1 MSAEQDEL
9 TFLRDRLHL
18 VERLFS
24 LKQKQL
30 NALRE
35 VTEAINKNVPI
46 SAIARIFENV
56 LQVNIGIR
64 EVALFLRRDQTDAG
78 WDAYSSSVDLLHLS
92 AIDPAS
98 ILKDFKTI
106 SRVPTSGADLMGLQY
121 FYYIIPVFHKD
132 QPIGLALIAAIPQQH
147 TQTEQ
152 EQLKFI
158 QAISSLVATANEN
171 KILFRA
177 QLERILLEKE
187 LNLAAEIQAAFVPEI
202 GAQIKGG
209 EVATYYRPHK
219 NIGGDYYDII
229 RRDDGSVIFCIADI
243 AGKGIPAALLMAN
256 FQATL
261 NISSQGNSDIVAMVR
276 SMNSQICRVS
286 RMERFITVFLAIY
299 HPSTKTIEYVNAGHN
314 PPFLYSSGKI
324 STLEKGCMVLG
335 MCDPIL
341 KIQSEVV
348 SVKQSDILLMFT
360 DGLSEAENEAGDLF
374 DLEPIQEI
382 LINNGDQKPEQINEA
397 LRSKLEGFI
406 GSSGLNDDLTLFTVK
421 FS

>member
-9 TFLRDRLHL
+9 SFLRDRLHL

-30 NALRE
+30 NAMRE

-64 EVALFLRRDQTDAG
+64 EVALFLRRDQTDTG
-78 WDAYSSSVDLLHLS
+78 WDAYSSFVNPEQLNS
-92 AIDPAS
+92 IDPAE
-98 ILKDFKTI
+98 ILSDFKTI
-106 SRVPTSGADLMGLQY
+106 SRVPDSFNNQMGLQV
-121 FYYIIPVFHKD
+121 FYYIIPVFHKE
-132 QPIGLALIAAIPQQH
+132 QAIGLALIAALPQQH
-147 TQTEQ
+147 AQTEQ

-187 LNLAAEIQAAFVPEI
+187 LNLAAEIQSAFVPEI
-202 GAQIKGG
+202 GTQLEGG
-209 EVATYYRPHK
+209 EVAAYYRPHK

-229 RRDDGSVIFCIADI
+229 RRNDGSVVFCIADI

-261 NISSQGNSDIVAMVR
+261 NISSQSNTDIVAMVR
-276 SMNSQICRVS
+276 SMNTQICKVS

-299 HPSTKTIEYVNAGHN
+299 HPSTKTLEYLNAGHN
-314 PPFLYSSGKI
+314 PPLLFSEGKI
-324 STLEKGCMVLG
+324 TALDKGCMVLG
-335 MCDPIL
+335 MCDPII
-341 KIQSEVV
+341 KIQSTFLQLKE
-348 SVKQSDILLMFT
+348 SDVLLMFT
-360 DGLSEAENEAGDLF
+360 DGLSEAENEAGDMFENEAVEEVLL
-374 DLEPIQEI
+374 DYGTLRPEEI
-382 LINNGDQKPEQINEA
+382 NDA

>member
-1 MSAEQDEL
+1 MSADLDEL
-9 TFLRDRLHL
+9 NFLRDRLHL

-30 NALRE
+30 NAMRE

-46 SAIARIFENV
+46 EAIARIFENV

-64 EVALFLRRDQTDAG
+64 EVALFLRRDQMDTG
-78 WDAYSSSVDLLHLS
+78 WDAYSSFIKPEQLK
-92 AIDPAS
+92 AIDPAQ
-98 ILKDFKTI
+98 ILGEFMTI
-106 SRVPTSGADLMGLQY
+106 SRVSESVTDQKGLQA
-121 FYYIIPVFHKD
+121 FYYIIPVFHKEK
-132 QPIGLALIAAIPQQH
+132 PIGLALVGALPQQH
-147 TQTEQ
+147 AQTEQ

-171 KILFRA
+171 KILFRS

-202 GAQIKGG
+202 GTQLEGG
-209 EVATYYRPHK
+209 EVAAFYRPHK

-229 RRDDGSVIFCIADI
+229 RRDDGSIIFCIADI

-261 NISSQGNSDIVAMVR
+261 NISSHGSTDILTIIR
-276 SMNSQICRVS
+276 SMNTQICRVS

-299 HPSTKTIEYVNAGHN
+299 HPSTRTIEYVNAGHN
-314 PPFLYSSGKI
+314 PPLLYSEGNLI
-324 STLEKGCMVLG
+324 VLDKGCMVLG
-335 MCDPIL
+335 MMDPIR
-341 KIQSEVV
+341 KIQSEVI
-348 SVKQSDILLMFT
+348 SVKASDILLMFT

-374 DLEPIQEI
+374 DLDPIEEI
-382 LINNGDQKPEQINEA
+382 LMNYGSRNPGEINNA
-397 LRSKLEGFI
+397 LRLKLEEFI
-406 GSSGLNDDLTLFTVK
+406 GTSGLNDDLTLFTVK